1 MEVQALLD
9 ATPAGLA
16 AAKLLFPVD
25 DNDKAAA
32 AGDQRAAPHHVDDTA
47 ESLPPPQ
54 QAADAPNASSWA
66 SLRGLAATS
75 FGSAKE
81 GLTSLGSAALTA
93 AGQLGDVVKEQMGG
107 ASKYYGGQQKGAKIP
122 TSKGPISVVF
132 HSFRLIF
139 RRAIISVSDLDHG
152 RLSLERARAEQ
163 PT

>member
-32 AGDQRAAPHHVDDTA
+32 AGDQRAAPHHVDDNA

-54 QAADAPNASSWA
+54 QQSSDAANNASSWA

-107 ASKYYGGQQKGAKIP
+107 ALCGFQPLVWGVP
-122 TSKGPISVVF
+122 TK
-132 HSFRLIF
+132 LQN
-139 RRAIISVSDLDHG
+139 
-152 RLSLERARAEQ
+152 SLARSNQ
-163 PT
+163 SRFG

>member
-32 AGDQRAAPHHVDDTA
+32 AGDQRAAPHHVDDNA

-54 QAADAPNASSWA
+54 PQAADAANASSWA

-107 ASKYYGGQQKGAKIP
+107 ASQGRKRVRNSQLQRLL
-122 TSKGPISVVF
+122 SR
-132 HSFRLIF
+132 SFSTRF
-139 RRAIISVSDLDHG
+139 G
-152 RLSLERARAEQ
+152 
-163 PT
+163 

>member
-32 AGDQRAAPHHVDDTA
+32 AGDQRAAPHHVDDNA

-54 QAADAPNASSWA
+54 QQSSDAANNASSWA

-107 ASKYYGGQQKGAKIP
+107 ASQGRKR
-122 TSKGPISVVF
+122 VR
-132 HSFRLIF
+132 HSQLQRLISRSF
-139 RRAIISVSDLDHG
+139 STRFG
-152 RLSLERARAEQ
+152 
-163 PT
+163 

>member
-32 AGDQRAAPHHVDDTA
+32 AGDQRAAPHHVDDNA

-54 QAADAPNASSWA
+54 QQSSDAPNNASSWA

-107 ASKYYGGQQKGAKIP
+107 ASQGRKRVRNSQLQ
-122 TSKGPISVVF
+122 
-132 HSFRLIF
+132 RLISRSF
-139 RRAIISVSDLDHG
+139 STRFG
-152 RLSLERARAEQ
+152 
-163 PT
+163 